1 MHILFE
7 ENGYPRIDGWQGGAG
22 TYVKIIS
29 SQLIE
34 NGHQVTVV
42 MGEDID
48 CDSVSRVDNGI
59 RVFPIKVRSRILW
72 YISKIPLINIFFPML
87 EYLFRGFIKFKLI
100 LKINKEK
107 KIDIIE
113 YSEGGDFWQSI
124 FKVIPYYCHIHG
136 SGYTLKRH
144 VSKIDFSDKIL
155 RAFQCFFISRAKL
168 VISPSKKMIQLVEKE
183 NKNKFKNTISIKY
196 PVNIIKKDKVLNKI
210 NHPNP
215 IKIFMS
221 ARPDLTKGW
230 ITFLDAIKKVNTNY
244 YKNVFFYLY
253 GHEQIDPD
261 YEIPNNVLVHPF
273 IDRKRLLNKI
283 EDYHI
288 AVVPSYFDNSPNTIY
303 EAMSQKIP
311 VIGSNVGGIPE
322 LVIHRKTGLIF
333 KNKSAVAL
341 GNAIIYFINNPEKIF
356 EMGNNA
362 YKMIFNQCNL
372 KKNYFKRLQMW
383 NN

>member
-1 MHILFE
+1 ME
-7 ENGYPRIDGWQGGAG
+7 
-22 TYVKIIS
+22 
-29 SQLIE
+29 
-34 NGHQVTVV
+34 
-42 MGEDID
+42 
-48 CDSVSRVDNGI
+48 
-59 RVFPIKVRSRILW
+59 
-72 YISKIPLINIFFPML
+72 
-87 EYLFRGFIKFKLI
+87 KL
-100 LKINKEK
+100 L
-107 KIDIIE
+107 
-113 YSEGGDFWQSI
+113 
-124 FKVIPYYCHIHG
+124 
-136 SGYTLKRH
+136 
-144 VSKIDFSDKIL
+144 
-155 RAFQCFFISRAKL
+155 
-168 VISPSKKMIQLVEKE
+168 
-183 NKNKFKNTISIKY
+183 
-196 PVNIIKKDKVLNKI
+196 
-210 NHPNP
+210 
-215 IKIFMS
+215 
-221 ARPDLTKGW
+221 
-230 ITFLDAIKKVNTNY
+230 
-244 YKNVFFYLY
+244 
-253 GHEQIDPD
+253 QIDPD